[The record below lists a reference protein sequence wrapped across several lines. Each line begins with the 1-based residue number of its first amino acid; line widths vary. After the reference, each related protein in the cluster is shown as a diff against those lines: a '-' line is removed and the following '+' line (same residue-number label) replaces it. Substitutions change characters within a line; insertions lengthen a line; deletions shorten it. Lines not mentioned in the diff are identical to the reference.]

1 MDRRITPFSGR
12 IAHVS
17 LKGRIDAPLTEGEAA
32 SVAPALADLLA
43 RPGGPR
49 DRQVIH
55 GEALT
60 VIDRQDGHAHVMAAK
75 DGYCGW
81 LPEAAIA
88 PAFTPTHHVCTPATH
103 LYEGPK
109 VQSPMIRPLYLG
121 ARVVV
126 TGEDGKWA
134 VTPQG
139 YIPAAHLLP
148 LDRHALDPVSVAEM
162 FLHTPYYWGG
172 NSAAGID
179 CSGLAQTAL
188 LAAGIPCPGDSDLQ
202 QALGRE
208 IPEDEPLQRGDLIFW
223 KGHVALAVS
232 PDRIIHANGGT
243 MSVAYEGLR
252 SALIRIETQGEGNPI
267 ARRRP

>member
-1 MDRRITPFSGR
+1 
-12 IAHVS
+12 
-17 LKGRIDAPLTEGEAA
+17 TEGEAA

-60 VIDRQDGHAHVMAAK
+60 VIDRQDGHAYVMAAK

-109 VQSPMIRPLYLG
+109 VQSPMILPLYLG

-139 YIPAAHLLP
+139 HIPAAHLLP
-148 LDRHALDPVSVAEM
+148 LDRHAL
-162 FLHTPYYWGG
+162 
-172 NSAAGID
+172 
-179 CSGLAQTAL
+179 
-188 LAAGIPCPGDSDLQ
+188 
-202 QALGRE
+202 
-208 IPEDEPLQRGDLIFW
+208 
-223 KGHVALAVS
+223 
-232 PDRIIHANGGT
+232 
-243 MSVAYEGLR
+243 
-252 SALIRIETQGEGNPI
+252 
-267 ARRRP
+267 

>member
-1 MDRRITPFSGR
+1 VSGAASPASRAACVSLPPARPRTRPPPGRRAARDGAHGRSSARCPPFWSSRMDRRITPFSGR

-60 VIDRQDGHAHVMAAK
+60 VIDRQDGHAYVMAAK

-109 VQSPMIRPLYLG
+109 VQSPMI
-121 ARVVV
+121 
-126 TGEDGKWA
+126 
-134 VTPQG
+134 
-139 YIPAAHLLP
+139 LP
-148 LDRHALDPVSVAEM
+148 
-162 FLHTPYYWGG
+162 
-172 NSAAGID
+172 
-179 CSGLAQTAL
+179 
-188 LAAGIPCPGDSDLQ
+188 
-202 QALGRE
+202 
-208 IPEDEPLQRGDLIFW
+208 
-223 KGHVALAVS
+223 
-232 PDRIIHANGGT
+232 
-243 MSVAYEGLR
+243 
-252 SALIRIETQGEGNPI
+252 
-267 ARRRP
+267 

>member
-1 MDRRITPFSGR
+1 MDRRTTPFSGR

-17 LKGRIDAPLTEGEAA
+17 LKGRIDAPLTTGEAA
-32 SVAPALADLLA
+32 SVGAALADLLA
-43 RPGGPR
+43 RPNGPR

-88 PAFTPTHHVCTPATH
+88 PAFTPTHRICTPATH

-109 VQSPMIRPLYLG
+109 AQSPMILPLFLG
-121 ARVVV
+121 AQVTV
-126 TGEDGKWA
+126 TGQEGKWA
-134 VTPQG
+134 ATPQG
-139 YIPAAHLLP
+139 YIPAMHLAP
-148 LDRHALDPVSVAEM
+148 VDSRAPDPVAVAEM

-179 CSGLAQTAL
+179 CSGLAQAAL

-202 QALGRE
+202 QAVGRE
-208 IPEDEPLQRGDLIFW
+208 IPEADPLQRGDLIFW
-223 KGHVALAVS
+223 KGHVALMVS

-243 MSVAYEGLR
+243 MSVAYEGLQD
-252 SALIRIETQGEGNPI
+252 ALIRIETQGEGGLV